1 MTDTIK
7 SLWTNFPDPTG
18 CLREALAVVHPP
30 TTAEELRLVADELE
44 QLARRLRLIA
54 DEAGD

>member
-1 MTDTIK
+1 VTDTPWK
-7 SLWTNFPDPTG
+7 NFRDLTG
-18 CLREALAVVHPP
+18 VLPEVLTVLRPP
-30 TTAEELRLVADELE
+30 TTAEELYLVADELE

>member
-18 CLREALAVVHPP
+18 CLRAALAEFKPP
-30 TTAEELRLVADELE
+30 TTKEELRLVAEQLE
-44 QLARRLRLIA
+44 QLARRLRLLA
-54 DEAGD
+54 DEVP